1 MSASEEGIHSCYFI
15 IKQCENVRFSGL
27 THWYEFPLGFQGVN
41 PLRRV
46 DFLSFEKL
54 EFAEM
59 MLSKFPQFSTEQLNN
74 FWRPLSRKMLIF
86 WVV

>member
-1 MSASEEGIHSCYFI
+1 MKHTHTHTYIYIYIILHTGMSFL
-15 IKQCENVRFSGL
+15 QDFR
-27 THWYEFPLGFQGVN
+27 GVD

-59 MLSKFPQFSTEQLNN
+59 MLSKFLQFSKEQL
-74 FWRPLSRKMLIF
+74 LETSES
-86 WVV
+86 